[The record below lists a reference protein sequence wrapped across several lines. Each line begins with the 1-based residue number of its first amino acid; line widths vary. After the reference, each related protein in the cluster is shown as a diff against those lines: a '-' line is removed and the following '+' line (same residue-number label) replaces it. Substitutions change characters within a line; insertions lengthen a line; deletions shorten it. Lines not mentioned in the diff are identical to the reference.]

1 MLARRITTYATK
13 RSFLKR
19 SQQWHIRQRQIST
32 TTPIANQPPPTHA
45 AVLGS
50 ITTELDRIAPRI
62 DLRADQIKILE
73 GPSDFYDTL
82 KSKIKRA
89 KKRIYLSTLY
99 IGKSEH
105 ELVSCIRQALQQNKD
120 LKVSILTDA
129 LRGTRETPEPSCASL
144 LSPLV
149 MDFPDQVEV
158 RMYHTP
164 NLTGLRKRFI
174 PKRINEGWGLQHMKL
189 YGIDDE
195 VILSGANL
203 SSDYFTNRQDRYHI
217 FSSKRVADYFARI
230 HYTMCRVSFLLEP
243 RISSGTYDLLW
254 PSNNAAPS
262 PLEDPNSYAAATTEL
277 FIPLIAAS
285 TPPQAPS
292 SSQNTAFNTT
302 IYPLLT
308 LPRSLNNELPALQSL
323 LSTPLPN
330 GSSYLFTAGY
340 FNPDP
345 AITASLLAGSSNLQ
359 TSSETHNP
367 IGTTVL
373 TASPWANGFY
383 GSKGVSGMLPPAYTL
398 LSRRFL
404 HAANQTAPGAVT
416 LREWR
421 RGTVGLMDGWTY
433 HAKGLWLT
441 LPPSGVSQAQKTDKS
456 AIATPKLSPGPSVTI
471 IGSSNYTVRS
481 YSLDVEVGAIVVTT
495 NAGLQERLR
504 KEEENLLQ
512 YSRAITEEDLK
523 GGDRRVGW
531 RVRVAMWIVKVVGG
545 SL

>member
-1 MLARRITTYATK
+1 MLARRIAPYALK

-19 SQQWHIRQRQIST
+19 SQQWHIRQRQMSSAPPVVTLPST
-32 TTPIANQPPPTHA
+32 THA

-50 ITTELDRIAPRI
+50 ITTELDRLAPRI
-62 DLRADQIKILE
+62 DLRADQVQILE
-73 GPSDFYDTL
+73 GPSDFYNTL
-82 KSKIKRA
+82 KNKIKVA

-105 ELVSCIRQALQQNKD
+105 ELISCIRQALQQNKD
-120 LKVSILTDA
+120 LKVSVLTDA

-144 LSPLV
+144 LAPLAA
-149 MDFPDQVEV
+149 DFPDQVEI

-217 FSSKRVADYFARI
+217 FSSKRVANYFARI
-230 HYTMCRVSFLLEP
+230 HHAMCSVSFLLQPSSPSGSYSLIWP
-243 RISSGTYDLLW
+243 RD
-254 PSNNAAPS
+254 NNALS
-262 PLEDPNSYAAATTEL
+262 PLEDPKSYVTATAEL
-277 FIPLIAAS
+277 FKPLIDAS
-285 TPPQAPS
+285 TASRAPS
-292 SSQNTAFNTT
+292 AAQNTAFNTT

-308 LPRSLNNELPALQSL
+308 LPHSINNELPALQSL
-323 LSTPLPN
+323 LSTSLPV

-340 FNPDP
+340 FNPHP
-345 AITASLLAGSSNLQ
+345 AITTSLLAASRQPNISSN
-359 TSSETHNP
+359 SGS
-367 IGTTVL
+367 IISTTVL

-404 HAANQTAPGAVT
+404 RAATQTAPGAVT

-421 RGTVGLMDGWTY
+421 RGTVNLPEGWTY
-433 HAKGLWLT
+433 HAKGLWMT
-441 LPPSGVSQAQKTDKS
+441 LPSFPKTQIRQDDNSTLSRPPSSLGP
-456 AIATPKLSPGPSVTI
+456 AITI

-481 YSLDVEVGAIVVTT
+481 YSLDVEVGAIVVTSD
-495 NAGLQERLR
+495 AGLQRRLR
-504 KEEENLLQ
+504 NEEDNLLR
-512 YSRAITEEDLK
+512 YSKIVTEDDLK
-523 GGDRRVGW
+523 GGERSVGW
-531 RVRVAMWIVKVVGG
+531 RVRVAMWIVRAVGG

>member
-1 MLARRITTYATK
+1 MLARRITTYAIK

-19 SQQWHIRQRQIST
+19 SQQWHIRQRQMST
-32 TTPIANQPPPTHA
+32 TTPLPNPPSSTHA
-45 AVLGS
+45 AVLGG

-62 DLRADQIKILE
+62 DLRADQIEILE
-73 GPSDFYDTL
+73 GPSAFYDTL
-82 KSKIKRA
+82 KNKIKQAR
-89 KKRIYLSTLY
+89 KRIYLSTLY

-144 LSPLV
+144 LSPLAV
-149 MDFPDQVEV
+149 DFPDQVEI

-164 NLTGLRKRFI
+164 NLTGLRKRFV

-203 SSDYFTNRQDRYHI
+203 SRDYFANRQDRYHM

-243 RISSGTYDLLW
+243 RIPSGSYDLVW
-254 PSNNAAPS
+254 PRDNAAPS
-262 PLEDPNSYAAATTEL
+262 PLEDPKSYVTAATEL
-277 FIPLIAAS
+277 FKPLIAAS
-285 TPPQAPS
+285 TSSQAPS

-302 IYPLLT
+302 IYPLFT

-345 AITASLLAGSSNLQ
+345 AITASLLAASSNLHA
-359 TSSETHNP
+359 SSDNRSDVL
-367 IGTTVL
+367 TTVV

-441 LPPSGVSQAQKTDKS
+441 LPSSAASWAQKTGES
-456 AIATPKLSPGPSVTI
+456 AVAMPSPFPGPSVTI

-481 YSLDVEVGAIVVTT
+481 YNLDVEVGAIVVTT
-495 NAGLQERLR
+495 DAGLQERLR
-504 KEEENLLQ
+504 REEENLLQ
-512 YSRAITEEDLK
+512 YSKVVTEEDLK
-523 GGDRRVGW
+523 GGERRVGW
-531 RVRVAMWIVKVVGG
+531 RVRAAMWIVRIVGG

>member
-1 MLARRITTYATK
+1 MLARRITTYALK

-19 SQQWHIRQRQIST
+19 SQQWHIRQRQMSST
-32 TTPIANQPPPTHA
+32 APVVNSPSSTHA
-45 AVLGS
+45 AVLSG
-50 ITTELDRIAPRI
+50 ITTELDRLAPRI
-62 DLRADQIKILE
+62 ELRADQIKILE
-73 GPSDFYDTL
+73 GPGDFYDTL
-82 KSKIKRA
+82 KNKIKRA

-105 ELVSCIRQALQQNKD
+105 ELVSCIRQALLQNKD

-129 LRGTRETPEPSCASL
+129 LRGTREAPEPSCASL
-144 LSPLV
+144 LSPLA
-149 MDFPDQVEV
+149 MDFPGQVEI

-164 NLTGLRKRFI
+164 NLTGFRKRFI

-203 SSDYFTNRQDRYHI
+203 SSDYFTNRQDRYHL
-217 FSSKRVADYFARI
+217 FSSKRVADYFAQI
-230 HYTMCRVSFLLEP
+230 HHTMCRVSFLLEP
-243 RISSGTYDLLW
+243 SNLSGTYSLVW
-254 PSNNAAPS
+254 PKENAAPS
-262 PLEDPNSYAAATTEL
+262 PLEDPKSYVTSTTEL
-277 FIPLIAAS
+277 FEPLIAAS
-285 TPPQAPS
+285 APSQAPS
-292 SSQNTAFNTT
+292 STQNTAFNTT

-323 LSTPLPN
+323 LATPLPH

-340 FNPDP
+340 FNPHHEV
-345 AITASLLAGSSNLQ
+345 TTSLLAASGRPN
-359 TSSETHNP
+359 TSSDDEVP
-367 IGTTVL
+367 VSTTVL

-404 HAANQTAPGAVT
+404 HAAIRVAPGAVT

-421 RGTVGLMDGWTY
+421 RGTVGLAGGWTY

-441 LPPSGVSQAQKTDKS
+441 LPSSSSPPNQKTDDS
-456 AIATPKLSPGPSVTI
+456 AIATLSLCSGPAVTI

-495 NAGLQERLR
+495 DPGLQARLR
-504 KEEENLLQ
+504 KEEENLLR
-512 YSRAITEEDLK
+512 YSKIVTEEDLK
-523 GGDRRVGW
+523 GGERRVGW
-531 RVRVAMWIVKVVGG
+531 RVRVAMWIVRLVGG